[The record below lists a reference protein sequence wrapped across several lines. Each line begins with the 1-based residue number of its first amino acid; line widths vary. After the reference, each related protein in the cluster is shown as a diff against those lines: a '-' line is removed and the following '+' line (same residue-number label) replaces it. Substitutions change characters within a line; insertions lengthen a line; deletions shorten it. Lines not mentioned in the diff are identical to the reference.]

1 MAYTF
6 SFWPIIKRVYR
17 FSWWQTTVKLG
28 GVFQLIHF
36 NYVRWK
42 NFLSTGNNF
51 TEIQLDRNS
60 TTLIIGEN
68 GAGKSTILD
77 AICFGLF
84 GKPFRNIK
92 KGQLL
97 NSVNESNCV
106 VEVEFK
112 VGGKD
117 VKVIRGIK
125 PNKFEIYIN
134 GKMYNQDA
142 NARDYQKYLEQQI
155 LKLNYRSFTQVVI
168 LGSSTFV
175 PFMQLKARHR
185 REVVEE
191 ILDIQIFSLMN
202 MILKQRLKTIEAD
215 YRELDYKQSLT
226 SEKLKLKR
234 KYIQDLQD
242 NRRKLIEEKTL
253 LVSINEEEVFKK
265 KRKIADLQDDIESM
279 HEKISNSTKITN
291 QFDKLN
297 DLNSQLKTKHKSHKK
312 LVKFFEENEDC
323 PVCQQHI
330 DEVYKDT
337 MISRENEK
345 SDKLTVGIKE
355 LADKLEATKVKIS
368 VINEVNQNI
377 QSNNVEIA
385 KENSSIGELEK
396 FNATLQTEVKQL
408 EEGHVDQGDHEQ
420 VESLNEEFKMV
431 SDEKEKLR
439 EEKVYAE
446 AARSMLTDQGI
457 KTKIIKQYLPIMNKL
472 INTYLSSMEFYVNF
486 TLDENFDETIKSRY
500 RDDFTYASFSEGEKM
515 RIDLALLFTWRAVAK
530 MKNSTNTNLLILD
543 EIFDSSLDGTG
554 TDEFL
559 KILNTLGDEN
569 VFVISHKQDALA
581 DKFRSTVKFEK
592 IKNFSHISE

>member
-1 MAYTF
+1 M
-6 SFWPIIKRVYR
+6 
-17 FSWWQTTVKLG
+17 
-28 GVFQLIHF
+28 IHF

-51 TEIQLDRNS
+51 TEIQLDKNS

-84 GKPFRNIK
+84 GKPFRNIN

-97 NSVNESNCV
+97 NSVNASNCL

-117 VKVIRGIK
+117 IKVIRGIK
-125 PNKFEIYIN
+125 PNTFEIYIN

-175 PFMQLKARHR
+175 PFMQLRARHR

-202 MILKQRLKTIEAD
+202 MILKQKLKTIDTD
-215 YRELDYKQSLT
+215 YRELEFKLELIR
-226 SEKLKLKR
+226 EKLTLKE
-234 KYIQDLQD
+234 KYIKDIQD
-242 NRRKLIEEKTL
+242 NRRKLISEKSTL
-253 LVSINEEEVFKK
+253 ISGNEEEIFKK
-265 KRKIADLQDDIESM
+265 KRVISLLQEDIDKMHKSISTSSKIVDKYNKLSDI
-279 HEKISNSTKITN
+279 
-291 QFDKLN
+291 
-297 DLNSQLKTKHKSHKK
+297 NSQLKEKHRASKK
-312 LVKFFEENEDC
+312 LVGFFEKNEDC
-323 PVCQQHI
+323 PVCRQHI
-330 DEVYKDT
+330 DETFKET
-337 MISRENEK
+337 MISNENAKYEK
-345 SDKLTVGIKE
+345 ISSGLKDIVDEI
-355 LADKLEATKVKIS
+355 EATKVKIQA
-368 VINEVNQNI
+368 IDAVNKSI
-377 QSNNVEIA
+377 QSKNVDVA
-385 KENSSIGELEK
+385 KENSSISELEK
-396 FNATLQTEVKQL
+396 FNVTLNTEVKHL
-408 EEGHVDQGDHEQ
+408 EEGHVDGEDYKE
-420 VESLNEEFKMV
+420 VKTLKEEFDV
-431 SDEKEKLR
+431 IGNEKDKLR
-439 EEKVYAE
+439 EERVYNE

-457 KTKIIKQYLPIMNKL
+457 KTKVIKQYLPIMNKL
-472 INTYLSSMEFYVNF
+472 INTYLTSMEFYVNF
-486 TLDENFDETIKSRY
+486 TLDDNFNETIKSRY

-530 MKNSTNTNLLILD
+530 MKNSANTNLLILD

-581 DKFRSTVKFEK
+581 DKFRSTIKFEK
-592 IKNFSHISE
+592 TKNFSHIKE

>member
-1 MAYTF
+1 M
-6 SFWPIIKRVYR
+6 
-17 FSWWQTTVKLG
+17 
-28 GVFQLIHF
+28 IHF

-355 LADKLEATKVKIS
+355 LADKLEATKVKIN